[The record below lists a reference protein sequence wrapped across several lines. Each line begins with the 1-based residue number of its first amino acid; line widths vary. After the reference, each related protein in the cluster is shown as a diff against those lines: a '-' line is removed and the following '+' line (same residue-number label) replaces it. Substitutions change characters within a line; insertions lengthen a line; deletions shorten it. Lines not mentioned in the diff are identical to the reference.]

1 MTTWTVGQWIGWI
14 IAYIFTFLFSIPCI
28 ARILPCTYDT
38 HMYLIWANMY
48 TIWLYLPVYIILTIS
63 IVFYNLPLIIWSG
76 FICLCHI
83 IWILPDFQFAH
94 KSAKRNIANDTRITV
109 FTSNLLMVNQNTNGI
124 CQEILNY
131 DPDIVMVQEYSNQ
144 WDHSFEAFGIIKK
157 YKFQIKH
164 VRDDSFGTAIYSK
177 LPFVNKPELWWIDDI
192 PFTRALIKVT
202 DNKYLQVYNLHPL
215 PPRLDEYMDIFNHQ
229 LGVIYDT
236 IKQENERTN
245 HGLLVAGDFN
255 NTQHNYWVK
264 KFDSI
269 KNMKSAHKLCG
280 RGYAISFPNGIFPVP
295 PIRLDHCFV
304 NDRLNLYSI
313 TEGQGFGSDHLP
325 LIVQIG
331 V

>member
-1 MTTWTVGQWIGWI
+1 MWTIGAWIGWI
-14 IAYIFTFLFSIPCI
+14 IAYIFTFLFSIPCF
-28 ARILPCTYDT
+28 ARILPCTYDC

-48 TIWLYLPVYIILTIS
+48 TLWIYLPVYIILIIS
-63 IVFYNLPLIIWSG
+63 IIFYNISLIIWSG

-94 KSAKRNIANDTRITV
+94 KSSKQNIAEPTTRITI

-131 DPDIVMVQEYSNQ
+131 DADILMLQEYSKI
-144 WDHSFEAFGIIKK
+144 WDDSFQIFGIIKK
-157 YKFQIKH
+157 YKYCIKH
-164 VRDDSFGTAIYSK
+164 VRNDSFGTAIYSK
-177 LPFVNKPELWWIDDI
+177 LPFVYKPELWWIDDI
-192 PFTRALIKVT
+192 PFTEALIKVN
-202 DNKYLQVYNLHPL
+202 DNKYLKVYNLHPL
-215 PPRLDEYMDIFNHQ
+215 PPRLNEYMNVFNSQ
-229 LGVIYDT
+229 LNAIYER
-236 IKQENERTN
+236 IKRENEETN

-255 NTQHNYWVK
+255 NTQHNFWVK

-280 RGYAISFPNGIFPVP
+280 RGYAITFPNGIFPVP

-304 NDRLNLYSI
+304 NNKLNLYNIS
-313 TEGQGFGSDHLP
+313 EGEGMGSDHLP
-325 LIVQIG
+325 LIIDIG